1 MAKPI
6 ESRELVQDNV
16 LKPFRDEIELT
27 TKKTKELSDALV
39 IVMKTQADI
48 GNATSKSAKGYQ
60 ELAQAEERSKKAL
73 TEKQKLDARNL
84 KLQQQLTQITK
95 LQRERT
101 AELSTEINRRNK
113 LAREEAKETNMNL
126 SAYDRLQAKIA
137 KLTGEYRKMIVE
149 EGKETTTARKLRD
162 EILKLNAVRDKANE
176 NLGMHQNK
184 VGQYG
189 NALNKLT
196 SILGQLGLAFGVFS
210 ILRDT
215 FGIIKSNED
224 AFASLSAI
232 TGLTGDKF
240 DVFKVALNNTAEELK
255 VSSTEVAEAAEKI
268 ASAQPKLLENADAL
282 AAVTKEAIILNKAI
296 KGDLTETSL
305 ALVGVMN
312 QFGLEASEASRIIN
326 VLAAG
331 SQAGA
336 ADVNQIN
343 ESMVKFGTTA
353 KLLNISVEESV
364 GAIETLGE
372 KAIFG
377 ADAGTAL
384 RNILLKMAS
393 IDVLPEKAL
402 KQLEAYGVNTEIVKD
417 TTLSFEERLRE
428 LSKVAGDSTAIMQI
442 FGTENATAATVL
454 LNSVDTYSKMT
465 DAVTGTNVA
474 QEQAAINSDTLSNV
488 IKELR
493 AAWENLVIKWSEGTN
508 VLGGLKTLLKFVAE
522 NLETIVTWVFR
533 AVKAWAAYRIA
544 LVLWNKEGTGVVQ
557 NLAKMATGIMAQM
570 KGITSLKSAMTG
582 LGTAMKSIPFA
593 GWVSILVTLVP
604 LVWDLADSMFGSEK
618 AAKELTL
625 AEQSLNNV
633 TKKTSERLIEEEAE
647 LTRVFEALKLTKAGT
662 KERQLALDEFN
673 KKHGTTLKNLSDE
686 GEFVRQL
693 DVAYKDLIATLE
705 KKIMQEV
712 TLEEQTALIKN
723 RLKLQKEL
731 ASLEKDAILQS
742 NDLNKTFQDF
752 NAQEGTPG
760 IGRSPVETR
769 ILSIKEQI
777 EEINKA
783 LAALNNM
790 DTPIL
795 GGSMTGETANGGSGG
810 SGSKTKRDPLAELR
824 KKNADELIK
833 LENDLIASGMDREM
847 IDKQLYDQRMIQYTS
862 ELDLITA
869 LKIGQEEYNKT
880 LNDALKMQEG
890 GRDKFGVNRIDR
902 TGAQSEPD
910 FKKDLEIFR
919 KQEEKKKQVVQQ
931 TWLDVVSSIR
941 ESLRESAEY
950 LSEFYQSQISGIDAM
965 IDAQNR
971 NIDDSKNREEE
982 LRQIAKERGLDA
994 TESIDA
1000 EREAQKKALNEIEKL
1015 EAEKRQ
1021 LEMMIAAMKLLASG
1035 QSVAD
1040 IKASLGDI
1048 GSFIKGFSEG
1058 GYTGDGGKYDAAG
1071 VVHKGE
1077 FVVDKETTAA
1087 MGLKGATMTDFKND
1101 ILSKSLR
1108 MSTPDTRAYL
1118 PTLDP
1123 TASSKILA
1131 SKLDQVIE
1139 NTDPSNQPFSDLGFN
1154 ATVGALEF
1162 MRKTKLKTERI
1173 KYNVRHK

>member
-16 LKPFRDEIELT
+16 LKPFRDEIDLT

-84 KLQQQLTQITK
+84 KLQQQLTQVTK

-113 LAREEAKETNMNL
+113 MAREEAKQTNMNL

-149 EGKETTTARKLRD
+149 EGKETATSRRLRD

-189 NALNKLT
+189 NAINKLT
-196 SILGQLGLAFGVFS
+196 SVLGQLGLAFGVFA

-240 DVFKVALNNTAEELK
+240 DVFKTAINDTAQELK

-393 IDVLPEKAL
+393 IDVLPQKAL

-508 VLGGLKTLLKFVAE
+508 VLGGLKAVLRFVGE
-522 NLETIVTWVFR
+522 NLEAIIGWVFT
-533 AVKAWAAYRIA
+533 AIKVWAAYRLAMIA
-544 LVLWNKEGTGVVQ
+544 WNKEGTGVVQ
-557 NLAKMATGIMAQM
+557 VLANMV
-570 KGITSLKSAMTG
+570 KGLASADKGLKSIKISFASWVG
-582 LGTAMKSIPFA
+582 LATALLP
-593 GWVSILVTLVP
+593 ILLDV
-604 LVWDLADSMFGSEK
+604 AK
-618 AAKELTL
+618 ATYEMYTNTTALDKATD
-625 AEQSLNNV
+625 
-633 TKKTSERLIEEEAE
+633 KYTSKMIEERAE
-647 LTRVFEALKLTKAGT
+647 MDKLRFAIETTTAGS
-662 KERQLALDEFN
+662 KERQLVIDEIN
-673 KKHGTTLKNLSDE
+673 SKYGTTLQNLQDE
-686 GEFVRQL
+686 KMFMDQL
-693 DVAYKDLIATLE
+693 WESYQRVNAEME
-705 KKIMQEV
+705 KRIMQQV
-712 TLEEQTALIKN
+712 LEEELVSLFKAKREIEKMSSSKSLFGSDIKGGF
-723 RLKLQKEL
+723 L
-731 ASLEKDAILQS
+731 
-742 NDLNKTFQDF
+742 
-752 NAQEGTPG
+752 
-760 IGRSPVETR
+760 
-769 ILSIKEQI
+769 
-777 EEINKA
+777 EEINAQISEIQAKMFQ
-783 LAALNNM
+783 LNNSGGAGKIGIPGTEAV
-790 DTPIL
+790 DVTGG
-795 GGSMTGETANGGSGG
+795 GGSKGIKKTISEFKELDAELNKLEQTLSLEELKSFLNRNTDIEVNDVGANPEMEEIDAYLAGLN
-810 SGSKTKRDPLAELR
+810 KIAEEEKRLAEEAQR
-824 KKNADELIK
+824 RREEAIK
-833 LENDLIASGMDREM
+833 SLQE
-847 IDKQLYDQRMIQYTS
+847 T
-862 ELDLITA
+862 
-869 LKIGQEEYNKT
+869 LKST
-880 LNDALKMQEG
+880 
-890 GRDKFGVNRIDR
+890 
-902 TGAQSEPD
+902 
-910 FKKDLEIFR
+910 
-919 KQEEKKKQVVQQ
+919 
-931 TWLDVVSSIR
+931 
-941 ESLRESAEY
+941 AEY
-950 LSEFYQSQISGIDAM
+950 LSDFYQSQINGIDAM
-965 IDAQNR
+965 IEAQNR
-971 NIDDSKNREEE
+971 NFDDSKSREEE
-982 LRQIAKERGLDA
+982 LRQIANERGLDA

-1000 EREAQKKALNEIEKL
+1000 EREAQKKSLNEIEKL
-1015 EAEKRQ
+1015 EAEKRK
-1021 LEMMIAAMKLLASG
+1021 LEMMIAAMKLLANG

-1108 MSTPDTRAYL
+1108 MSAPDTRAFL

-1162 MRKTKLKTERI
+1162 MRKTKLKTERV
-1173 KYNVRHK
+1173 KYNVRRK

>member
-84 KLQQQLTQITK
+84 KLQQQLTQVTK

-113 LAREEAKETNMNL
+113 AAREETKQTNMNL

-149 EGKETTTARKLRD
+149 EGKETATSRRLRD

-189 NALNKLT
+189 NAINKLT
-196 SILGQLGLAFGVFS
+196 NVLGQLGLAFGVFA

-240 DVFKVALNNTAEELK
+240 EVFKTAINDTANELR
-255 VSSTEVAEAAEKI
+255 VSSTEVAMAAEKI

-384 RNILLKMAS
+384 RNILLKMSS
-393 IDVLPEKAL
+393 IDVLPQKAM

-508 VLGGLKTLLKFVAE
+508 VLGGLKAVLRFVAD

-544 LVLWNKEGTGVVQ
+544 LALWNKEGTGVVQ

-662 KERQLALDEFN
+662 KERQLALDEVN
-673 KKHGTTLKNLSDE
+673 KKYGTTLKNLSDE

-712 TLEEQTALIKN
+712 TLEEQTALIKS

-731 ASLEKDAILQS
+731 VMLEKEAL
-742 NDLNKTFQDF
+742 DLKAETDKTFKDF
-752 NAQEGTPG
+752 DPNKL
-760 IGRSPVETR
+760 VETGMGRNFQESR
-769 ILSIKEQI
+769 IISIKEQI
-777 EEINKA
+777 QEINDA

-790 DTPIL
+790 DTPVL
-795 GGSMTGETANGGSGG
+795 GGSMSGGSGG
-810 SGSKTKRDPLAELR
+810 GGGGASVKVKVEFKYPEPEDISKDLKDLWGGIGDWSTDIEVNDVGANPEMEEIDAYLAGLNKIAEEEKRLAEEAQR
-824 KKNADELIK
+824 RREEAIK
-833 LENDLIASGMDREM
+833 SLQE
-847 IDKQLYDQRMIQYTS
+847 T
-862 ELDLITA
+862 
-869 LKIGQEEYNKT
+869 LKST
-880 LNDALKMQEG
+880 
-890 GRDKFGVNRIDR
+890 
-902 TGAQSEPD
+902 
-910 FKKDLEIFR
+910 
-919 KQEEKKKQVVQQ
+919 
-931 TWLDVVSSIR
+931 
-941 ESLRESAEY
+941 AEY
-950 LSEFYQSQISGIDAM
+950 LSDFYQSQINGIDAM
-965 IDAQNR
+965 IEAQNR
-971 NIDDSKNREEE
+971 NFDDSKSREEE
-982 LRQIAKERGLDA
+982 LRQIANERGLDA

-1000 EREAQKKALNEIEKL
+1000 EREAQKKSLNEIEKL
-1015 EAEKRQ
+1015 EAEKRK
-1021 LEMMIAAMKLLASG
+1021 LEMMIAAMKLLANG

-1108 MSTPDTRAYL
+1108 MSAPDTRAFL

-1139 NTDPSNQPFSDLGFN
+1139 NTDPGNQPFSDLGFN

-1162 MRKTKLKTERI
+1162 MRKTKLKTERV
-1173 KYNVRHK
+1173 KYNVRRK